1 MTKSILRKYAK
12 LIVQM
17 GVNIKKGQGAVILA
31 DTAQSEIALMVAEE
45 AYRAGAKWV
54 DIRWTNQDLDKMRYK
69 KESVK
74 VLSATQE
81 WEKARMQYELD
92 ELPVR
97 IWIDSDDPD
106 GLKGV
111 NVEKMQKANLA
122 RMKVRKPYRDAMENK
137 YQWTIVA
144 VPSAKW
150 AKKVFPN
157 DRTSV
162 AVKKLWDA
170 ILQTVRVS
178 KDNDPVEAWKAHNA
192 SLKARYEKLNAC
204 HFESLHYFSENGTDF
219 TCGLIPDAQWMGGG
233 ETLLDGTFFNP
244 NMPTEE
250 IFTSPMKGKA
260 EGTVVSTMPLSYQ
273 GNLIENFS
281 ITFKGGRAV
290 SCKAEK
296 NQELLEHM
304 IAMDEG
310 AAQIGELALIPNDSP
325 ISNLGILF
333 YNTLFDENASCHIA
347 LGLGFPNVIK
357 DYDKYTL
364 DEIHDKGVNDSVIH
378 VDFMVGDATMNID
391 GITPDG
397 EIKVCGYDPHSFGML
412 SDFESILQNPDYRAY
427 LQHYNDDSEDC
438 QGCEL
443 YTLCCGQCIFGD
455 HSQETWQVN
464 CRFMKYLMEK
474 LREGDEK

>member
-1 MTKSILRKYAK
+1 MKKTVLREYAK
-12 LIVQM
+12 LIAKT
-17 GVNIKKGQGAVILA
+17 GVNVQKGQEVFIQAELDQPEFV
-31 DTAQSEIALMVAEE
+31 TMVAD
-45 AYRAGAKWV
+45 ACYHAGARKVTVTWKHQALEKLAIRRENVKTLQTVEDWERAKLQHYV
-54 DIRWTNQDLDKMRYK
+54 DTLPCRIYL
-69 KESVK
+69 
-74 VLSATQE
+74 LSE
-81 WEKARMQYELD
+81 
-92 ELPVR
+92 
-97 IWIDSDDPD
+97 DPD
-106 GLKGV
+106 GLRGV
-111 NVEKMQKANLA
+111 SPAKMASA
-122 RMKVRKPYRDAMENK
+122 RQGRYSVIKPYRDQMEGR
-137 YQWTIVA
+137 YQWCIAA
-144 VPSAKW
+144 VPGVAW

-397 EIKVCGYDPHSFGML
+397 EVIPVFRNGNWTEK
-412 SDFESILQNPDYRAY
+412 
-427 LQHYNDDSEDC
+427 
-438 QGCEL
+438 
-443 YTLCCGQCIFGD
+443 
-455 HSQETWQVN
+455 
-464 CRFMKYLMEK
+464 FM
-474 LREGDEK
+474 

>member
-219 TCGLIPDAQWMGGG
+219 T
-233 ETLLDGTFFNP
+233 
-244 NMPTEE
+244 
-250 IFTSPMKGKA
+250 SPMKGKA

-281 ITFKGGRAV
+281 ITFKDGRAV

-397 EIKVCGYDPHSFGML
+397 EVIPVFRNGSWTEK
-412 SDFESILQNPDYRAY
+412 
-427 LQHYNDDSEDC
+427 
-438 QGCEL
+438 
-443 YTLCCGQCIFGD
+443 
-455 HSQETWQVN
+455 
-464 CRFMKYLMEK
+464 FM
-474 LREGDEK
+474 

>member
-1 MTKSILRKYAK
+1 MNKTILRKYAR

-17 GVNIKKGQGAVILA
+17 GVNIKKGQGALIMA
-31 DTAQSEIALMVAEE
+31 ETDQAEFALMVADE
-45 AYRAGAKWV
+45 AYKAGAKWV
-54 DIRWTNQDLDKMRYK
+54 DMRWTNQGFTKLQLR

-74 VLSATQE
+74 TLSTTHE
-81 WEKARMQYELD
+81 WEKARMQQQVE

-111 NVEKMQKANLA
+111 NVEKMQKVNLA

-137 YQWTIVA
+137 HQWTIVA

-150 AKKVFPN
+150 AKKVFPGE
-157 DRTSV
+157 RTSA
-162 AVKKLWDA
+162 AVNKLWDA
-170 ILQTVRVS
+170 ILETVRVT

-219 TCGLIPDAQWMGGG
+219 TCGLIPGAMWMGGG

-260 EGTVVSTMPLSYQ
+260 EGTVVATMPLSYQ

-281 ITFKGGRAV
+281 ITFKDGRAV

-296 NQELLEHM
+296 GQELLERM

-310 AAQIGELALIPNDSP
+310 AAQIGELALIPHDSP

-347 LGLGFPNVIK
+347 LGMGFPNVLEG
-357 DYDKYTL
+357 YGNMTL
-364 DEIHDKGVNDSVIH
+364 EEAHEKGVNDSVIH
-378 VDFMVGDATMNID
+378 VDFMIGDNTMNID

-397 EIKVCGYDPHSFGML
+397 EVVPVFRNG
-412 SDFESILQNPDYRAY
+412 NW
-427 LQHYNDDSEDC
+427 
-438 QGCEL
+438 
-443 YTLCCGQCIFGD
+443 T
-455 HSQETWQVN
+455 
-464 CRFMKYLMEK
+464 EK
-474 LREGDEK
+474 FI

>member
-1 MTKSILRKYAK
+1 MNEVKLREYAE
-12 LIVQM
+12 LIVKIGANVQ
-17 GVNIKKGQGAVILA
+17 KGQRVRLQTGVDQVQLA
-31 DTAQSEIALMVAEE
+31 TMVTEE
-45 AYRAGAKWV
+45 CYKAGASYVEVIWECGPINKLNYQYASAETLGTVQTWEEERLKQMTV
-54 DIRWTNQDLDKMRYK
+54 D
-69 KESVK
+69 
-74 VLSATQE
+74 
-81 WEKARMQYELD
+81 
-92 ELPVR
+92 LPVR
-97 IWIDSDDPD
+97 IFIDSSDPD
-106 GLKGV
+106 
-111 NVEKMQKANLA
+111 ELA
-122 RMKVRKPYRDAMENK
+122 GISADLLSTVRQMRGKVTKKYRDQLDGK
-137 YQWTIVA
+137 HQWLIVA
-144 VPSAKW
+144 APSPAW
-150 AKKVFPN
+150 AKKVFPGEPE
-157 DRTSV
+157 DI
-162 AVKKLWDA
+162 AVEKLWNA
-170 ILQTVRVS
+170 IFDCLYL
-178 KDNDPVEAWKAHNA
+178 KEGEDVEKIWQAHCDRMTQKANW
-192 SLKARYEKLNAC
+192 LNEQA
-204 HFESLHYFSENGTDF
+204 FRKLHYTSKNGTDF
-219 TCGLIPDAQWMGGG
+219 TVELIPGAKWSGAGDINHMNN
-233 ETLLDGTFFNP
+233 TFYVP

-281 ITFKGGRAV
+281 ITFKDGRAV

-397 EIKVCGYDPHSFGML
+397 EVIPVFRNGNWAEK
-412 SDFESILQNPDYRAY
+412 
-427 LQHYNDDSEDC
+427 
-438 QGCEL
+438 
-443 YTLCCGQCIFGD
+443 
-455 HSQETWQVN
+455 
-464 CRFMKYLMEK
+464 FM
-474 LREGDEK
+474 

>member
-12 LIVQM
+12 LIVKM

-137 YQWTIVA
+137 HQWTIVA

-178 KDNDPVEAWKAHNA
+178 KDNDPVEAWQKHNA

-281 ITFKGGRAV
+281 ITFKDGRAV

-397 EIKVCGYDPHSFGML
+397 EVIPVFRNGNWTGK
-412 SDFESILQNPDYRAY
+412 
-427 LQHYNDDSEDC
+427 
-438 QGCEL
+438 
-443 YTLCCGQCIFGD
+443 
-455 HSQETWQVN
+455 
-464 CRFMKYLMEK
+464 FM
-474 LREGDEK
+474 